1 MLLRAAS
8 MRLRRSLCMTVL
20 VALALTQT
28 LGLVHR
34 IVHAPSGAHPAFAV
48 GGTAAAQPSSGI
60 GWLKAL
66 FAGHSSEQGCDLYDQ
81 FSHADGIHTAS
92 ALAVVLETGDPV
104 IAWHG
109 GVPMAA
115 QAAGCLARGPPQAS

>member
-8 MRLRRSLCMTVL
+8 MRLRRSLCMTML

-34 IVHAPSGAHPAFAV
+34 IVHAPSAAHPAYSV
-48 GGTAAAQPSSGI
+48 GTAAAQPSSGI

-81 FSHADGIHTAS
+81 FSHAGGIPTAS
-92 ALAVVLETGDPV
+92 ALAVVPEAGNPV